1 MIGRHFR
8 RNLQKMQFEAEK
20 AAQDISLEIFAGRV
34 TSVADRHIST
44 SVTTSR
50 NTTTTVNTV
59 PEIWVVGDRGQE
71 RKFSDAAL
79 AECRLGHEV
88 AIALNPSHDAVLAM
102 HNRNTG
108 QTWFANKLSIQQ
120 ADGRYFVGMIATVVV
135 LLMVSL
141 LVSLLFFGDGIGSR
155 PWWADVGSNLLPISA
170 IALGVWISDH
180 GRRRHNFWAQA
191 LQQRIQTSFAQ

>member
-1 MIGRHFR
+1 MLANYFR
-8 RNLQKMQFEAEK
+8 KKLQEMQFEADK
-20 AAQDISLEIFAGRV
+20 AAQDMELEIFVGRV
-34 TSVADRHIST
+34 TSVADRHLT
-44 SVTTSR
+44 TRVTASR

-59 PEIWVVGDRGQE
+59 PEIWVVGERGQE
-71 RKFSDAAL
+71 RRFSDAVV

-88 AIALNPSHDAVLAM
+88 AIALNRSNDAVLAM
-102 HNRNTG
+102 QNRNTG
-108 QTWFANKLSIQQ
+108 QTWFTNKLSIQQ
-120 ADGRYFVGMIATVVV
+120 TDGRYFVGLIGTVVV

-141 LVSLLFFGDGIGSR
+141 LVSLLFFGDSIGSR
-155 PWWADVGSNLLPISA
+155 PWWADVGSNLLPIAA